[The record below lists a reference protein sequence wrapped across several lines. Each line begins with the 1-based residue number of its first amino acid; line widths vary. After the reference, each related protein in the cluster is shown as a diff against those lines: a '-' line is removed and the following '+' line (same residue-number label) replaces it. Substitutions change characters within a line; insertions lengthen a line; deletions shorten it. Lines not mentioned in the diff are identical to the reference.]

1 MGEGRGGKVW
11 ALPRERVGSALCAAV
26 RPTQGGAGIWGSSE
40 DIHPGAL
47 AGGRVKTRGFVR
59 PSRWNKDADG
69 EDEWVRREG
78 AGVPDSG
85 RKLGARRC
93 RDAGEGEARDG
104 GRLYLLG
111 CTRC

>member
-11 ALPRERVGSALCAAV
+11 ALPRERAGFALCAAV
-26 RPTQGGAGIWGSSE
+26 GPTQGGAGIWDSS
-40 DIHPGAL
+40 DCIHPRAL
-47 AGGRVKTRGFVR
+47 AGGRFPTRAFVR
-59 PSRWNKDADG
+59 PSRCNEDADG
-69 EDEWVRREG
+69 ENEWVWREG

-85 RKLGARRC
+85 WKLGAGRC
-93 RDAGEGEARDG
+93 QDAGEGATRGG